1 VIAVRP
7 LAGPVYRVTTGY
19 QVGTSNRQWQVID
32 TYQTGVGYTDLQENL
47 PCSDDVDWVV
57 RSDKFKLDTL
67 VNTQFK
73 YTGKFTTQEKEH
85 IEWCWEQAR
94 DGTHF
99 EWGRFFGKGTGTME
113 SVVVIP
119 GPFYVRACA
128 SFDLDYEY
136 NEISLDIRS
145 YLRKIALV
153 A

>member
-1 VIAVRP
+1 MFAVRP

-19 QVGTSNRQWQVID
+19 QVGCPNRSWQVVD
-32 TYQTGVGYTDLQENL
+32 TYQSGVGYTDRRENL
-47 PCSDDVDWVV
+47 PCSDDVDWVLH
-57 RSDKFKLDTL
+57 SNKFKLDTL
-67 VNTQFK
+67 VNTQVK
-73 YTGKFTTQEKEH
+73 YTGEFTTEEKEH

-99 EWGRFFGKGTGTME
+99 EWGRFFGKSTGTME

-128 SFDLDYEY
+128 SGDVSLEY

-153 A
+153 S